1 MPGTGALRLGVLGRA
16 RPLLRRLAF
25 YLVTAWIAVTLNF
38 AIPRFMP
45 GNAVD
50 SVLARL
56 QSNGPI
62 TPRAIHALEVQFG
75 LHANQPI
82 IEQYFGYLS
91 SIIHGNFG
99 TSLFYY
105 PSSVSSVIAESLP
118 WTLVLVGISTVI
130 AFALG
135 TGLGVAAGW
144 RRGSWLD
151 SLVPSGTLLSAM
163 PYFWVG
169 LILVSLFATTWR
181 VLPYSGGATAGLSPS
196 LSGTFLGSAAYHAI
210 LPATTIVIAAFG
222 GWLLS
227 MRNMVVSILAEDYI
241 LLAEAKG
248 LPSRRVVSAYVTKN
262 AILPNISGFAL
273 SLGFV
278 VGGSIVTE
286 VVFNYPGIGNI
297 LYQAVSGRDYPLMQA
312 IFLIITLVVL
322 LANLAADVAYVILDP
337 RTREV

>member
-1 MPGTGALRLGVLGRA
+1 MTTAALSRA
-16 RPLLRRLAF
+16 RPLLRRLVF
-25 YLVTAWIAVTLNF
+25 YLVTAWVAVTLNF
-38 AIPRFMP
+38 AIPRLMP

-56 QSNGPI
+56 QGTGPI
-62 TPRAIHALEVQFG
+62 TPRAIHALEAQFG
-75 LHANQPI
+75 LHTSQSI
-82 IEQYFGYLS
+82 IAQYFGYLGNVL
-91 SIIHGNFG
+91 HGNFG
-99 TSLFYY
+99 TSLYYY
-105 PSSVSSVIAESLP
+105 PSSVASVIAQSLP
-118 WTLVLVGISTVI
+118 WTLVLVGLSTVI
-130 AFALG
+130 AFVIG

-151 SLVPSGTLLSAM
+151 SFVPMGTLLSAM

-169 LILVSLFATTWR
+169 LILISVFATTWH
-181 VLPYSGGATAGLSPS
+181 VLPFYGGATAGVSPS
-196 LSGTFLGSAAYHAI
+196 FSLSFLANAADHAI
-210 LPATTIVIAAFG
+210 LPAASIVIAAFG

-248 LPSRRVVSAYVTKN
+248 LPSRRVISAYVSRN

-278 VGGSIVTE
+278 VGGSVVTE

-297 LYQAVSGRDYPLMQA
+297 LYQAVSSRDYPLMQA